1 MRKTIFQ
8 MIFMVFAFLSLL
20 TGKRYFLSTFFS
32 CNFNDKTRGISILE
46 ADSFVMSMRNLPT
59 SDDYQMPLS
68 YNGIFKR
75 TFQDYFDGMS
85 TYEMK

>member
-1 MRKTIFQ
+1 
-8 MIFMVFAFLSLL
+8 MVFALFSFL
-20 TGKRYFLSTFFS
+20 TGEDFGLDNLSMISLRRWYNFFV
-32 CNFNDKTRGISILE
+32 LE
-46 ADSFVMSMRNLPT
+46 AESFVASIRNLPT
-59 SDDYQMPLS
+59 DDDYQMPLT

>member
-1 MRKTIFQ
+1 
-8 MIFMVFAFLSLL
+8 MVFAFLSLL
-20 TGKRYFLSTFFS
+20 TGDEFELKSTEIYFFV
-32 CNFNDKTRGISILE
+32 LE
-46 ADSFVMSMRNLPT
+46 AESFVASIRNLPNG
-59 SDDYQMPLS
+59 DDYQMPLT

>member
-1 MRKTIFQ
+1 MKILNLVSLGGDLIF
-8 MIFMVFAFLSLL
+8 V
-20 TGKRYFLSTFFS
+20 
-32 CNFNDKTRGISILE
+32 LE
-46 ADSFVMSMRNLPT
+46 AESFAASIRNLPT
-59 SDDYQMPLS
+59 DDDYQMPLT